1 MAFFFS
7 WNWHATQ
14 TVGGSHAIELTD
26 ADRETKAL
34 GQEALYCRTGGRTM
48 VLAIVHQPGENLTA
62 ELNRVSVSPFDQRL
76 LTFVLHALEQP
87 VDRRSMHRDGAANP
101 CLMA

>member
-1 MAFFFS
+1 MS
-7 WNWHATQ
+7 N
-14 TVGGSHAIELTD
+14 
-26 ADRETKAL
+26 
-34 GQEALYCRTGGRTM
+34 TG
-48 VLAIVHQPGENLTA
+48 
-62 ELNRVSVSPFDQRL
+62 RVSVSPFDQRL